1 MHKNVGLAQNLC
13 SGWQYRRGV
22 ARAPAWSLH
31 LTFMEKISQVAV
43 RDDGRLD
50 MVRKEL
56 KASFKF
62 RRKKRS
68 REWRER
74 MSGQKREKEK
84 AKLRTRVPKTSFSQK
99 FLSPF
104 VKGLKPTFREKLSTF
119 TIKTRT
125 PMCHD
130 SVG

>member
-1 MHKNVGLAQNLC
+1 MHKNVGLAQDLC

-22 ARAPAWSLH
+22 ARAPAWSPY

-62 RRKKRS
+62 
-68 REWRER
+68 
-74 MSGQKREKEK
+74 
-84 AKLRTRVPKTSFSQK
+84 
-99 FLSPF
+99 
-104 VKGLKPTFREKLSTF
+104 
-119 TIKTRT
+119 
-125 PMCHD
+125 
-130 SVG
+130 